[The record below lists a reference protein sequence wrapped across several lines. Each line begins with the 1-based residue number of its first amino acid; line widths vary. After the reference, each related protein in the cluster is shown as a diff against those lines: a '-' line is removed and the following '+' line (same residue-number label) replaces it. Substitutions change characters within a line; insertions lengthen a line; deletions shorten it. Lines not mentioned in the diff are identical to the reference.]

1 MLDELLGR
9 AKLKARI
16 EELEEE
22 KHHLERRAEAEEERR
37 AEAVKDR
44 QEAEAE
50 VNRLEDR
57 ITELEDRV
65 SRLGGDDEAKLDY
78 RGTEDLFGE
87 RRDEILSRLESF
99 STGPEGAF
107 SAVVG
112 DDIPDEVADAF
123 GDRSALVRRAAP
135 CLCLTDDAGLVSVAL
150 DAPTLPEEFATW
162 NDEFRLERSWFT
174 PEEPVR
180 VALVRSDL
188 FAVGV
193 YDGESVTLVDEV
205 ESDVMNAHSKGGFS
219 QGRFERRR
227 DEQVENHLDRAKD
240 ALAAHEAA
248 ADGLVVLGERTVL
261 GDFRTMADH
270 VATVDASGDPED
282 ALRAA
287 VREFW
292 TTRLYCL

>member
-9 AKLKARI
+9 AELKARI

-22 KHHLERRAEAEEERR
+22 NHHLERRAEAEEERR
-37 AEAVKDR
+37 AEAAAER

-65 SRLGGDDEAKLDY
+65 ERLGGDEEADLDY

-87 RRDEILSRLESF
+87 RLDEVLARLDSF
-99 STGPEGAF
+99 ATGPEGAF

-112 DDIPDEVADAF
+112 DDVPAAVADAF
-123 GDRSALVRRAAP
+123 GDRTALVRRAAP

-150 DAPTLPEEFATW
+150 DAPTPPDEFAAW
-162 NDEFRLERSWFT
+162 DDQFRAERSWFV
-174 PEEPVR
+174 PEDPVR

-188 FAVGV
+188 FALGV
-193 YDGESVTLVDEV
+193 YDGASVTLVDEV

-219 QGRFERRR
+219 QARFERRR
-227 DEQVENHLDRAKD
+227 DEQVDNHLDRATE
-240 ALAAHEAA
+240 ALDAHESV

-261 GDFRTMADH
+261 GDFRERADW
-270 VATVDASGDPED
+270 VATVDASGDPEE
-282 ALRAA
+282 ALREA

-292 TTRLYCL
+292 TTRLYRL